1 MKSNDRER
9 VRVILTP
16 ETPLPLDVEFTEV
29 GRSTRRQFFTP
40 MELLRPVVGK
50 PLALMQANIR
60 HRSQITPFIEAFVDS
75 EATSLILAISEGVQ
89 RSFGVCVEDAAY
101 YASRIIEEQNR
112 SRGSDRVARK
122 RVAFLLDHA
131 LTYEAAERALQ
142 AGVSG
147 IMYDPSKG
155 GRRAVSIEENISLS
169 KRFVELAARYE
180 ASVEL
185 EVGLI
190 PGMEGAVET
199 EFTDPSA
206 VAILVK
212 AFPDVAVAVSV
223 GNEHYRLSP
232 KGRGLQLGLFSRIR
246 KAVPGTPLV
255 LHGGTG
261 VSDADLRS
269 AIASCLLDKLN
280 VGTEFMRQALQ
291 ALAGAMEMEKPTSQ
305 QLRDPVYYR
314 SLLFHLDAYPQKYLE
329 VAQRAVYRAA
339 LAKLAFLTGRQ

>member
-1 MKSNDRER
+1 M
-9 VRVILTP
+9 
-16 ETPLPLDVEFTEV
+16 
-29 GRSTRRQFFTP
+29 
-40 MELLRPVVGK
+40 

-60 HRSQITPFIEAFVDS
+60 HRSQIVPFIEAFVDS
-75 EATSLILAISEGVQ
+75 EATGLILAISEGVQ
-89 RSFGVCVEDAAY
+89 WSFGVCVEDTAY
-101 YASRIIEEQNR
+101 FASRIIEEQNR
-112 SRGSDRVARK
+112 SRGSDRWAQK

-147 IMYDPSKG
+147 IMYDPSMG

-180 ASVEL
+180 ASIEL
-185 EVGLI
+185 EVGVI

-206 VAILVK
+206 LAILVK

-246 KAVPGTPLV
+246 EAVPRIPLV

-291 ALAGAMEMEKPTSQ
+291 ALAGAMEMEKTTSQ

-314 SLLFHLDAYPQKYLE
+314 SLLFHLDAYPQKYLG
-329 VAQRAVYRAA
+329 VTQRAIYRAA
-339 LAKLAFLTGRQ
+339 SAKLAFLTGGL

>member
-9 VRVILTP
+9 GRVILTP
-16 ETPLPLDVEFTEV
+16 GTHIPEDVEFTEV

-40 MELLRPVVGK
+40 MELLRPVVGM

-60 HRSQITPFIEAFVDS
+60 HRSQIVPFIEAFVDS
-75 EATSLILAISEGVQ
+75 EATGLILAISESVQ
-89 RSFGVCVEDAAY
+89 RSFGVCVEDVAY
-101 YASRIIEEQNR
+101 FASRIIEEQNR
-112 SRGSDRVARK
+112 SRESGRVARK
-122 RVAFLLDHA
+122 RVAFLFDHA
-131 LTYEAAERALQ
+131 LTYEAAKQALQ

-147 IMYDPSKG
+147 IMYDPSMG

-185 EVGLI
+185 EVGVI

-206 VAILVK
+206 LAVLVK
-212 AFPDVAVAVSV
+212 VFPEVAVAVSV
-223 GNEHYRLSP
+223 GNEHYKLSP

-246 KAVPGTPLV
+246 EAVPGIPLV

-280 VGTEFMRQALQ
+280 VGTEFMKQTLQ

-314 SLLFHLDAYPQKYLE
+314 SLLFHLDTYPQKYLG
-329 VAQRAVYRAA
+329 VAQKAVYRAA
-339 LAKLAFLTGRQ
+339 SAKLAFLAGGL